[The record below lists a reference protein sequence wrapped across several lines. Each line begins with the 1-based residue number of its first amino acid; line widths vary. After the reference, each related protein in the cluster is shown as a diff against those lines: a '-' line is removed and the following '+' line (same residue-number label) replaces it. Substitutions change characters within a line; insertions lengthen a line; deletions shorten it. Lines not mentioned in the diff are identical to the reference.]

1 MSQEQES
8 PPTQLDYEIAAAR
21 LQQKS
26 RDCPVGWKGKTWVQI
41 FMSNEAKPKPGS
53 KITKAALHLIKEI
66 LPKHGKNKDR
76 IGSIEGCHGYVFTE
90 NDLTRLR
97 KELSKKYPA
106 TKPTVPEKTPSQPTP
121 FEGKLR

>member
-66 LPKHGKNKDR
+66 LPN
-76 IGSIEGCHGYVFTE
+76 I
-90 NDLTRLR
+90 R
-97 KELSKKYPA
+97 KIKIALGPSKGVMAMYSPKM
-106 TKPTVPEKTPSQPTP
+106 T
-121 FEGKLR
+121 